1 MNNKSELVKSY
12 IEYNNKRSAI
22 KGDSK
27 RKYDKIGLGIIAL
40 MFVTVFGIMVFS
52 ILTETSSEVRGRIVN
67 VWALVFITTI
77 LGYTMYT
84 EKVVDKRD
92 EEEINQGVSDSE
104 KVFYDQID
112 AMGTSSKVYALNE
125 MYEGEGMIVDIGNFY
140 SIESVEG
147 VLMEQGEVE

>member
-27 RKYDKIGLGIIAL
+27 RKYDKIGIGIISI
-40 MFVTVFGIMVFS
+40 MFATVVGLMVFS
-52 ILTETSSEVRGRIVN
+52 ILTEPSSEVTGRIVN

-77 LGYTMYT
+77 LGYTTYI
-84 EKVVDKRD
+84 EKVVDKRE
-92 EEEINQGVSDSE
+92 EEEINRGVSDSE
-104 KVFYDQID
+104 KVFYNLMD
-112 AMGTSSKVYALNE
+112 AMGTTSRVYALNE
-125 MYEGEGMIVDIGNFY
+125 MYEGEGIVVDIGNFY

-147 VLMEQGEVE
+147 VLMEQGVIE

>member
-40 MFVTVFGIMVFS
+40 MFATVVGIMVFS
-52 ILTETSSEVRGRIVN
+52 NLPEISREVTGRIVN

-77 LGYTMYT
+77 LGYTTYV

-92 EEEINQGVSDSE
+92 EEEINRGVSDSE

-112 AMGTSSKVYALNE
+112 AMGTSSRVYALNE
-125 MYEGEGMIVDIGNFY
+125 MYEGEGLIVDIGNFY
-140 SIESVEG
+140 SIESVGG

>member
-92 EEEINQGVSDSE
+92 EEEINRGVSDSE
-104 KVFYDQID
+104 KDFYDQID
-112 AMGTSSKVYALNE
+112 AMGTSSRVYALNE
-125 MYEGEGMIVDIGNFY
+125 MYEGEGLIVDIGNFY
-140 SIESVEG
+140 SIESVGG
-147 VLMEQGEVE
+147 VLMEQGGVE

>member
-12 IEYNNKRSAI
+12 IEYNNKRSTI

-40 MFVTVFGIMVFS
+40 MFATVIGIMVFS
-52 ILTETSSEVRGRIVN
+52 ILTEPSREVTGRIVN
-67 VWALVFITTI
+67 VWALVFITSI

-84 EKVVDKRD
+84 EKVVGKRD
-92 EEEINQGVSDSE
+92 EEEINRGVSDSE
-104 KVFYDQID
+104 KVFYVQID
-112 AMGTSSKVYALNE
+112 EMGTSSRVYALNE
-125 MYEGEGMIVDIGNFY
+125 MYEGEGLIVGIGNFY

-147 VLMEQGEVE
+147 VLMEQGVVE

>member
-27 RKYDKIGLGIIAL
+27 RKYDKIELGIIAL

-52 ILTETSSEVRGRIVN
+52 NLPDTSREVTGRIVN

-77 LGYTMYT
+77 LGYTIYT

-92 EEEINQGVSDSE
+92 EEEINRGVSDSE

-112 AMGTSSKVYALNE
+112 AMGTSSRVYALNE
-125 MYEGEGMIVDIGNFY
+125 MYEGEGLVVDIGNFY
-140 SIESVEG
+140 SIESMEG
-147 VLMEQGEVE
+147 VLMEQGVVE

>member
-40 MFVTVFGIMVFS
+40 MFATVVGIMVFS
-52 ILTETSSEVRGRIVN
+52 NLPEISREVTGRIVN

-77 LGYTMYT
+77 LGYTTYI

-92 EEEINQGVSDSE
+92 EEEINRGVSDSE

-112 AMGTSSKVYALNE
+112 AMGTSSRVYALNE
-125 MYEGEGMIVDIGNFY
+125 MYEGEGLIVDIGNFY
-140 SIESVEG
+140 SIESVGG

>member
-27 RKYDKIGLGIIAL
+27 RKYDKIELGIIAL

-52 ILTETSSEVRGRIVN
+52 NLPDTSREVTGRIVN

-92 EEEINQGVSDSE
+92 EEEINRGVSDSE

-112 AMGTSSKVYALNE
+112 AMGTSSRVYALNE
-125 MYEGEGMIVDIGNFY
+125 MYEGEGLVVDIGNFY
-140 SIESVEG
+140 SIESMEG
-147 VLMEQGEVE
+147 VLMEQGVVE

>member
-40 MFVTVFGIMVFS
+40 MFATVVGIMVFS
-52 ILTETSSEVRGRIVN
+52 NLPEISREVTGRIVN

-77 LGYTMYT
+77 LGYTTYV
-84 EKVVDKRD
+84 ERVVDKRD
-92 EEEINQGVSDSE
+92 EEEINRGVSDSE

-112 AMGTSSKVYALNE
+112 AMGTSSRVYALNE
-125 MYEGEGMIVDIGNFY
+125 MYEGEGLIVDIGNFY

-147 VLMEQGEVE
+147 VLMEQGGVE